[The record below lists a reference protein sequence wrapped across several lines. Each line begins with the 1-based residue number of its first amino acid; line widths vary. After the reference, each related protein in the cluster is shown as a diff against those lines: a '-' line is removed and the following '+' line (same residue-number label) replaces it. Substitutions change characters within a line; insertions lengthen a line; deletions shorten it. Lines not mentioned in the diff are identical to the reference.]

1 MSKILNRSIT
11 INGELLKIDGAQTG
25 LINVLRF
32 DKNGDI
38 LEAEGPY
45 AADSAFVGSKHFAKG
60 CIWRNTEGTT
70 GTVLYI
76 NDGTAASSA
85 FAGLSTGDIT
95 SVVAGAGM
103 TGGGT
108 SGAVTLNVIATDSTV
123 TVAADGIKVATGGI
137 TNTEVS
143 ASAAIAFSKLAAL
156 SDGNILVGS
165 AGNVATSVNPSGDVD
180 VSNTGAFTI
189 AAGAVTNAKVA
200 DSTGAS
206 ALGIRKS
213 ATVVY
218 DFAVDGGVAGN
229 IVLTGAPTI
238 PDNAVVWLE
247 SYDVITTC
255 TSATDAATIALGF
268 ATDGAISTAVAI
280 SAGAN
285 AWDAG
290 AFAAGTGGTA
300 SPLPKK
306 LTAARVPGLVVAGGE
321 NLTAGKIVFQLAYW
335 VSA

>member
-1 MSKILNRSIT
+1 MSKILNRAIT

-45 AADSAFVGSKHFAKG
+45 AADSALAASKHFAKG

-76 NDGTAASSA
+76 NDGTAASAS

-156 SDGNILVGS
+156 NSAQVLVGS
-165 AGNVATSVNPSGDVD
+165 AGNVATATAITGDTTF
-180 VSNTGAFTI
+180 SNTGVTSTKSTSIGSNALTAVANAATTTL
-189 AAGAVTNAKVA
+189 AAGVVTSSTANLGAATAETLTITYASCAATSRVLANINAPG
-200 DSTGAS
+200 TG
-206 ALGIRKS
+206 
-213 ATVVY
+213 
-218 DFAVDGGVAGN
+218 GN
-229 IVLTGAPTI
+229 MIV
-238 PDNAVVWLE
+238 
-247 SYDVITTC
+247 TTC
-255 TSATDAATIALGF
+255 TPGAGSFTVTCYNMNPGAAMSSVYSF
-268 ATDGAISTAVAI
+268 S
-280 SAGAN
+280 
-285 AWDAG
+285 
-290 AFAAGTGGTA
+290 F
-300 SPLPKK
+300 
-306 LTAARVPGLVVAGGE
+306 VVI
-321 NLTAGKIVFQLAYW
+321 N
-335 VSA
+335 